1 MPNPE
6 TKIKIMY
13 VITKSNWGG
22 AQRYVYELATSLP
35 PEKFDVSVAAGG
47 QGLLREKLAGA
58 GIRVISIPALERD
71 IDLIKEILSL
81 FSLAKIFRQER
92 PDIVHLSSSKAGG
105 LGAFAARGLSI
116 FGIKPKVIFTVHG
129 WAFNEDRNF
138 AARALIYFLQ
148 WLTVFLSDKV
158 ILISTHDYLRALQIP
173 LLNKNRL
180 VLIHNGLIAPS
191 FFEAEYA
198 KTYLSFLIKTTRPYE
213 KSLWLITI
221 AELTKN
227 KGLEYL
233 IEAASLFR
241 QEKFF
246 IIIIGEGEE
255 REKLEARIKK
265 LGLEKRIFL
274 SGFIPEAARY
284 LKAADI
290 FLLPSVKEG
299 LSYVIMEAMAAS
311 LPVIATTAGGIP
323 DLVVPGE
330 TGILVKPKE
339 PTALADALEKLS
351 VDENLRK
358 TFGARGKKIAVEKFS
373 FEQMRKK
380 TAELYL
386 S

>member
-1 MPNPE
+1 
-6 TKIKIMY
+6 MY

-35 PEKFDVSVAAGG
+35 PDKFDVSVAAGG

-71 IDLIKEILSL
+71 INLIKEILSL

-105 LGAFAARGLSI
+105 LGAFAARGLRI

-138 AARALIYFLQ
+138 LARALIYFLQ
-148 WLTVFLSDKV
+148 WLTVSFSDKV
-158 ILISTHDYLRALQIP
+158 ILISTYDYLKALQIP
-173 LLNKNRL
+173 LLNKNRF

-191 FFEAEYA
+191 FFEARYA
-198 KTYLSFLIKTTRPYE
+198 KTYLSSLIKTIKPDE

-233 IEAASLFR
+233 IEAAGLIR

-246 IIIIGEGEE
+246 LIIVGEGEE
-255 REKLEARIKK
+255 RGRLEARIKK

-274 SGFIPEAARY
+274 AGFIPEAARY
-284 LKAADI
+284 LKAADVFI
-290 FLLPSVKEG
+290 LPSVKEG

-311 LPVIATTAGGIP
+311 MPVIATTTGGIP
-323 DLVVPGE
+323 DLVAEGE
-330 TGILVKPKE
+330 TGILVRPKE
-339 PTALADALEKLS
+339 PKALADALEKLS
-351 VDENLRK
+351 ADENLRK
-358 TFGARGKKIAVEKFS
+358 TFGARGGKTVVEKFS
-373 FEQMRKK
+373 FEKMRAD
-380 TAELYL
+380 TLALY
-386 S
+386 SSQAV